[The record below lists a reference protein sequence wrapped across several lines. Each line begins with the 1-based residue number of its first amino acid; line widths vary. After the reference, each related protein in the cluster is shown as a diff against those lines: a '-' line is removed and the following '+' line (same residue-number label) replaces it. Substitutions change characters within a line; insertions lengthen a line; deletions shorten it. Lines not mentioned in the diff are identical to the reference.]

1 MKQLLIYINP
11 KRNFSQEWIKNGEF
25 LWKDETESLIKI
37 QIEYSLEIGWKPED
51 IMLVLN
57 FPFEHCGIKAIEV
70 GDDTYCE
77 FAPTASKINAICELF
92 NRGLIGDDLYWFHDN
107 DAFQLGSL
115 DVDVKDEIAITDYG
129 VVRGDPKTSSRWSTG
144 VIFFRKSAE
153 DVFKMLQ
160 HAVNKS
166 YKRNEEIA
174 LLAMTRCN
182 YGHINER
189 IKKLNITYNF
199 ATRGRK
205 VMETYELA
213 DKPLRVIHFHPLDPR
228 KVMDDKPNKEV
239 VPQFLNEP
247 LIKLFKKY
255 ESI

>member
-1 MKQLLIYINP
+1 MIYINP

-25 LWKDETESLIKI
+25 LWKDETEALLKI
-37 QIEYSLEIGWKPED
+37 QIEHSLEMGWKPED
-51 IMLVLN
+51 IILVMN
-57 FPFEHCGIKAIEV
+57 FPWGHMGVNALEV
-70 GDDTYCE
+70 PDDLYCD
-77 FAPTASKINAICELF
+77 FAPTASKINVIHWMFE
-92 NRGLIGDDLYWFHDN
+92 NDEIGDDLYWFHDY
-107 DAFQLGSL
+107 DAFQLAPL
-115 DVDVKDEIAITDYG
+115 EVEVDKEIAITDYG
-129 VVRGDPKTSSRWSTG
+129 VVRGDQRTNERWSTG
-144 VIFFRKSAE
+144 TIFFRKESK
-153 DVFKMLQ
+153 DVFAMLH

-205 VMETYELA
+205 IWETYEMA

-228 KVMDDKPNKEV
+228 KVTDHKSNKELIPNFI
-239 VPQFLNEP
+239 PQSLTNLLN
-247 LIKLFKKY
+247 KY
-255 ESI
+255 IWQV